1 MKPQP
6 RRSVLKGAGALA
18 ALGAVPFGW
27 PRRAFAARDRFTA
40 RIERDIQNLD
50 PAFRT
55 STVEANIL
63 RVVQQRLVRFKP
75 RVFEWEPDAAESVR
89 QASPTVI
96 EFTLRPGQAFT
107 GGYGDMTAEDVKF
120 SFERFNNP
128 PPGQKKASYASD
140 WGQLE
145 AVEVTG
151 PLSGRIVLKKPSPA
165 LWLTVL
171 ADASGCIVSRR
182 AFEEMGDKAKTQA
195 LGSGPYLQA
204 EWTPEQRYVLKAN
217 PDYRGTMRVPFP
229 EIVLRPVQDGKT
241 AEIAFRAG
249 ELDFT
254 RIDVT
259 SIDAF
264 SKLKAAK
271 LSTIDAIDYIWIGL
285 NVEKPPLDDPRVR
298 RAIRLA
304 IDVDACLAAAY
315 DGKVKRAKTLIPP
328 QLLGHWSE
336 APVYRRDV
344 AAAKKLLAEAGHP
357 NGFRT
362 SLTCLNQPAYKTA
375 AQVAQ
380 ANLAEAGVECEVKAL
395 DGGSFW
401 SVGAGDAG
409 KQLDLSLQLFKGKA
423 DPSFYTQW
431 FTSAQVGEWNW
442 QRWKNPEYDALHEKA
457 ASTLEPAA
465 RTKAFVRM
473 QQLMDESAA
482 FVWLTHDALAFASQ
496 AWLEPAVLPNGN
508 DWQLAYFAEA

>member
-1 MKPQP
+1 MTRFS
-6 RRSVLKGAGALA
+6 RRFALKGAGALA
-18 ALGAVPFGW
+18 ALSAAPLGW
-27 PRRAFAARDRFTA
+27 PRRAAAARERFVA
-40 RIERDIQNLD
+40 RMERDIQNLD

-63 RVVQQRLVRFKP
+63 RAVQQRLVRFKP
-75 RVFEWEPDAAESVR
+75 GVFAWELDAAESIR

-96 EFTLRPGQAFT
+96 EFTLRPGQRFT
-107 GGYGDMTAEDVKF
+107 GGYGELTAEDVKF

-151 PLSGRIVLKKPSPA
+151 PLSGRIVLKKPAPA
-165 LWLTVL
+165 LWLTTL

-182 AFEEMGDKAKTQA
+182 AFEAMGDKALTHA

-204 EWTPEQRYVLKAN
+204 EWSPEQRYVLRAN
-217 PDYRGTMRVPFP
+217 PEYGGTAPVRFP
-229 EIVLRPVQDGKT
+229 EIVLRPVPDGKT

-254 RIDVT
+254 RIDIT
-259 SIDAF
+259 SLEPF
-264 SKLKAAK
+264 RRMKGAA
-271 LSTIDAIDYIWIGL
+271 LSTIDGIDYIWIGL

-298 RAIRLA
+298 QAIRLA
-304 IDVDACLAAAY
+304 IDVDAALAAAY
-315 DGKVKRAKTLIPP
+315 DGKVRRAKTLIPP
-328 QLLGHWSE
+328 QLLGHWAE
-336 APVYRRDV
+336 APLHKRDV
-344 AAAKKLLAEAGHP
+344 AAARRLLGEAGHAS
-357 NGFRT
+357 GLKLT
-362 SLTCLNQPAYKTA
+362 LTCLNQPAYKTA
-375 AQVAQ
+375 ALVAQ
-380 ANLAEAGVECEVKAL
+380 ANLAEAGVGCDVRAL

-401 SVGAGDAG
+401 SAGAGEAG
-409 KQLDLSLQLFKGKA
+409 KELELSLQLFKGKA

-431 FTSAQVGEWNW
+431 FTSSQVGEWNW
-442 QRWKNPEYDALHEKA
+442 QRWRSPEYDRLHEAA
-457 ASTLEPAA
+457 ASTLDPQE

-473 QQLMDESAA
+473 QQLMDDSAA
-482 FVWLTHDALAFASQ
+482 FIWLTHDALAFAAQ
-496 AWLEPAVLPNGN
+496 AWLRPAVLPNGN